1 MANQLIRGPAPRITI
16 DVDLRGLARR
26 IAVYTQDLS
35 VDPFEK
41 YELFNSA
48 QDPSG
53 QYYFNSVNDGTGPK
67 LGKQSFAVG
76 MYSSGKIDNRGRKVP
91 ESGRLVHPNI
101 TGGNPAH
108 HMRERTVRLIRAYFR
123 GRVKSAVRNKSEF
136 KPVMSPEGMSL
147 ITYGTSSSGRI
158 VAIPLRTE
166 RVSALETTRTV
177 TVPGLRTIKTG
188 SIALFDPK
196 GLGSYS
202 TTANFKL
209 TQSKIRGGIL
219 NPLPGKDFFESVME
233 DTMDFAVARIRSFT
247 PVLQAQYYSE
257 GYTTEPG
264 TLKNSYGWRK
274 KGQGGGHSWRTTG
287 TYEHG
292 HAATYKLIGKPQTKT
307 GELRYDET
315 YSRIKSGTIKKTK
328 RKGPSFNWSRPTS
341 GRFKNRP

>member
-1 MANQLIRGPAPRITI
+1 MANQLIRGPAPRITL
-16 DVDLRGLARR
+16 DVDLRGLAKR

-67 LGKQSFAVG
+67 LGKQSFSVG

-108 HMRERTVRLIRAYFR
+108 HMRERTVRLVRTYFR
-123 GRVKSAVRNKSEF
+123 QRIKSAIRSE
-136 KPVMSPEGMSL
+136 KPL
-147 ITYGTSSSGRI
+147 
-158 VAIPLRTE
+158 
-166 RVSALETTRTV
+166 TV
-177 TVPGLRTIKTG
+177 TVEGLRTIKTG

-233 DTMDFAVARIRSFT
+233 DTMDFAVARISSFT
-247 PVLQAQYYSE
+247 PVLQSQYYSE

-292 HAATYKLIGKPQTKT
+292 RAATYKLIGKPQTKT
-307 GELRYDET
+307 EELRYDET

-328 RKGPSFNWSRPTS
+328 RKGPRFNWSRPAS